1 MNNKINNIRE
11 AEYYGNF
18 NTIGEKII
26 KWRKAKPKNKE
37 LNEMYFCW
45 QDVGFYVH
53 NLITNERLYEQSISE
68 YRSDKIRAVER
79 ARKAEQ
85 KIEELEKELQKYKT
99 LYG

>member
-18 NTIGEKII
+18 NIVGEKIV

-37 LNEMYFCW
+37 LNEMYFAW
-45 QDVGFYVH
+45 QDVGFYAH
-53 NLITNERLYEQSISE
+53 NLITNERLYNQTISE
-68 YRSDKIRAVER
+68 YRADKDRAVIRAR
-79 ARKAEQ
+79 NAEQ
-85 KIEELEKELQKYKT
+85 KIEELKKELQKYKT

>member
-18 NTIGEKII
+18 NTVGEKIV

-37 LNEMYFCW
+37 LNEMYFAW
-45 QDVGFYVH
+45 QDVGFYAH
-53 NLITNERLYEQSISE
+53 NLIINERLYNQTISE
-68 YRSDKIRAVER
+68 YRADKDRAVIRAR
-79 ARKAEQ
+79 NAEQ
-85 KIEELEKELQKYKT
+85 KIEELEEELQKYKT

>member
-18 NTIGEKII
+18 NTVGEKIV

-37 LNEMYFCW
+37 LNEMYFAW
-45 QDVGFYVH
+45 QDVGFYAH
-53 NLITNERLYEQSISE
+53 NLITNERLYNQTISE
-68 YRSDKIRAVER
+68 YRADKDRAVIRAR
-79 ARKAEQ
+79 NAEQ

>member
-18 NTIGEKII
+18 NTVGEKIV

-37 LNEMYFCW
+37 LNEMYFAW
-45 QDVGFYVH
+45 QDVGFYAH
-53 NLITNERLYEQSISE
+53 NLITNERLYNQTISE
-68 YRSDKIRAVER
+68 YRADKDRAVIRAR
-79 ARKAEQ
+79 NAEQ

-99 LYG
+99 VYG

>member
-18 NTIGEKII
+18 NTVGEKIV
-26 KWRKAKPKNKE
+26 KWRKAKPENKE

-53 NLITNERLYEQSISE
+53 NLITNERLYNKTISE
-68 YRSDKIRAVER
+68 YRADKDRAVIRAR
-79 ARKAEQ
+79 NAEQ
-85 KIEELEKELQKYKT
+85 KVEQLEKEIQKYKT

>member
-18 NTIGEKII
+18 NTVGEKIV

-37 LNEMYFCW
+37 LNEMYYAW
-45 QDVGFYVH
+45 QDVGFYAH
-53 NLITNERLYEQSISE
+53 NLITNERLYNQTISE
-68 YRSDKIRAVER
+68 YRADKNRAVIRAR
-79 ARKAEQ
+79 NAEQ